1 MKLQSFRFRIALSSS
16 VLASIALI
24 GFGVVSWWLIYDAKV
39 KRLDAGIE
47 TQLIHATRPRSPEW
61 DAYTDSLP
69 LLLGMNGETTVA
81 LLVAQRDGNL
91 IYKSSQWQDGLDANS
106 IWRSLPLHPANPDII
121 DFESEPPPRQ
131 NPLDPPP
138 PDRLNL
144 FPPPESRPP
153 FNRPPHD
160 RPPHDRPPHDRPRQ
174 DRPPFDRPP
183 FDSLHPPQVP
193 KAKLATQHTRTAIW
207 RVGAINSP
215 YNQAAIA
222 VNLQAIDRE
231 MASIRNIFLISIPVV
246 LLLVAGGAWVISRS
260 ILYPIER
267 LTMAIRNVTVQG
279 LDRRVPDGA
288 TDIEFVELIFV
299 FNQMLERLE
308 RSFKQA
314 SRFSGDAA
322 HELKTPLAILQ
333 GQLERALHQVESG
346 SQVQQTLSNL
356 LDEVRRLSEI
366 TRKLLLLS
374 HADAGRM
381 GLHLVEVNMSALLS
395 EIAEDM
401 ELLAPHLDVQMAIA
415 PNLYIKGD
423 RDLLVQVLQNL
434 VGNAIKYN
442 LPKGW
447 LRLQAKCQGKRVI
460 VKIVNSSQDISLRER
475 DRIFERFH
483 RGDSTQSQKI
493 EGSGLGLSLA
503 REIARAHGGDIKLDA
518 AILGQT
524 GFILSLPV
532 GDRD

>member
-1 MKLQSFRFRIALSSS
+1 VKLQSFRFRIALSSA

-24 GFGVVSWWLIYDAKV
+24 GFSIVSWWLIYDAKV
-39 KRLDAGIE
+39 KRLDAEIKN
-47 TQLIHATRPRSPEW
+47 QLIQSTRPQSTQW
-61 DAYTDSLP
+61 GAYSDSLP
-69 LLLGMNGETTVA
+69 SVLGMNDGETTAA
-81 LLVAQRDGNL
+81 LLVTDRDGNL
-91 IYKSSQWQDGLDANS
+91 LYRSSQWQDGIDANS
-106 IWRSLPLHPANPDII
+106 LWRSLPQPPPDRRRIP
-121 DFESEPPPRQ
+121 FELEPPP
-131 NPLDPPP
+131 PPPPPYPPP
-138 PDRLNL
+138 PDRPDS
-144 FPPPESRPP
+144 FSPRERRPP
-153 FNRPPHD
+153 RD
-160 RPPHDRPPHDRPRQ
+160 RPPQ
-174 DRPPFDRPP
+174 FDRPDFP
-183 FDSLHPPQVP
+183 RVF
-193 KAKLATQHTRTAIW
+193 KAKLATQRTSTAVW
-207 RVGAINSP
+207 RVGAIHSP
-215 YNQAAIA
+215 QTQIAIA

-231 MASIRNIFLISIPVV
+231 MASIRNIFLFSIPVV
-246 LLLVAGGAWVISRS
+246 LLLVASGAWVISRS
-260 ILYPIER
+260 MLYPIGR
-267 LTMAIRNVTVQG
+267 LTMAIGNVTVQG
-279 LDRRVPDGA
+279 LDRRVPVGS

-333 GQLERALHQVESG
+333 GEIERALHQVESG
-346 SQVQQTLSNL
+346 SEVQQTLSNL

-442 LPKGW
+442 LPEGW
-447 LRLQAKCQGKRVI
+447 LRLQANCQGKRVI
-460 VKIVNSSQDISLRER
+460 VKIVNSSQDISLSER

-483 RGDSTQSQKI
+483 RGDSTQIQKI
-493 EGSGLGLSLA
+493 EGSGFGLSLA

-532 GDRD
+532 GDLD

>member
-1 MKLQSFRFRIALSSS
+1 MQSFRFRIALSSA

-24 GFGVVSWWLIYDAKV
+24 GFSIVSWWLIYDAKV
-39 KRLDAGIE
+39 KRLDAEIKN
-47 TQLIHATRPRSPEW
+47 QLIQSTRPQSTQW
-61 DAYTDSLP
+61 DVYNDSLP
-69 LLLGMNGETTVA
+69 SVLGMNDGETTVA
-81 LLVAQRDGNL
+81 LLVTDRDGNL
-91 IYKSSQWQDGLDANS
+91 LYRSSQWQDGIDANS
-106 IWRSLPLHPANPDII
+106 LWRSLPQPPPDPTRIP
-121 DFESEPPPRQ
+121 FQLEPPP
-131 NPLDPPP
+131 PPP
-138 PDRLNL
+138 PPY
-144 FPPPESRPP
+144 PPPPHRQPPDRPDSFLPRERRPP
-153 FNRPPHD
+153 RD
-160 RPPHDRPPHDRPRQ
+160 RPPQ
-174 DRPPFDRPP
+174 FDRPDFP
-183 FDSLHPPQVP
+183 GVF
-193 KAKLATQHTRTAIW
+193 KAKLATQRTRMAVW
-207 RVGAINSP
+207 RVGAIHSP
-215 YNQAAIA
+215 QTQIAIA

-231 MASIRNIFLISIPVV
+231 MASIRNIFLISIPLV

-260 ILYPIER
+260 ILYPIGR

-279 LDRRVPDGA
+279 LDRRVPVGS

-333 GQLERALHQVESG
+333 GELERALHQVESG
-346 SQVQQTLSNL
+346 SEVQQTLSNL

-374 HADAGRM
+374 LADAGRM

-401 ELLAPHLDVQMAIA
+401 ELLAPHLDVQMTIA

-423 RDLLVQVLQNL
+423 RDLLVQVVQNL

-442 LPKGW
+442 LPEGW
-447 LRLQAKCQGKRVI
+447 LRLQANCQGKRVI
-460 VKIVNSSQDISLRER
+460 VKIVNSSQDISLSER

-483 RGDSTQSQKI
+483 RGDSTQIKKI